1 MIDIFIRNHS
11 FSVFCDRQKLF
22 DANILKFRRFL
33 LTLQQVKSDGP
44 VAQLNRASDS
54 GSECRGFE
62 SHRGHMNVK
71 SPQAC
76 RLAGICVFMYSTLE
90 RSLPLRGRIAKMRLR
105 RTYSSLHQLINVG
118 LRNILQYQD
127 SQFGLDIITILST
140 AESISSI

>member
-33 LTLQQVKSDGP
+33 LTLQQVKSNGP

-62 SHRGHMNVK
+62 SHRGHTTKRVCQNTQYKNIKLVVCPFMDAQRVFHFSVNLTFK
-71 SPQAC
+71 S
-76 RLAGICVFMYSTLE
+76 LVGNKYCVY
-90 RSLPLRGRIAKMRLR
+90 RHK
-105 RTYSSLHQLINVG
+105 
-118 LRNILQYQD
+118 
-127 SQFGLDIITILST
+127 
-140 AESISSI
+140 

>member
-33 LTLQQVKSDGP
+33 LTLQQVKSNGP

-62 SHRGHMNVK
+62 SHRGH
-71 SPQAC
+71 AF
-76 RLAGICVFMYSTLE
+76 A
-90 RSLPLRGRIAKMRLR
+90 LR
-105 RTYSSLHQLINVG
+105 RSKEQRSALLVFIPSDGIYVG
-118 LRNILQYQD
+118 SGPGFCFTFR
-127 SQFGLDIITILST
+127 LSVFKNC
-140 AESISSI
+140 

>member
-33 LTLQQVKSDGP
+33 LTLQQVKSNGP

-62 SHRGHMNVK
+62 SHRGHTTKGVCQN
-71 SPQAC
+71 SH
-76 RLAGICVFMYSTLE
+76 
-90 RSLPLRGRIAKMRLR
+90 PLLKYHKA
-105 RTYSSLHQLINVG
+105 RTFTSSGFAIP
-118 LRNILQYQD
+118 
-127 SQFGLDIITILST
+127 
-140 AESISSI
+140 

>member
-33 LTLQQVKSDGP
+33 LTLQQVKSNGP

-62 SHRGHMNVK
+62 SHRGHTTKGVCQND
-71 SPQAC
+71 A
-76 RLAGICVFMYSTLE
+76 
-90 RSLPLRGRIAKMRLR
+90 
-105 RTYSSLHQLINVG
+105 SSFFTNKAPTFT
-118 LRNILQYQD
+118 
-127 SQFGLDIITILST
+127 SQGFVMSKRFCTFRH
-140 AESISSI
+140 